1 MTPPWHDHDNDPA
14 KELVSAPV
22 ALVLV
27 VIALALTCF
36 YSVVFTPTF
45 PG

>member
-1 MTPPWHDHDNDPA
+1 MKFPWDDPDNDPA
-14 KELVSAPV
+14 KELVSRPV

-27 VIALALTCF
+27 VIAIALTCF
-36 YSVVFTPTF
+36 YSAVATPTF